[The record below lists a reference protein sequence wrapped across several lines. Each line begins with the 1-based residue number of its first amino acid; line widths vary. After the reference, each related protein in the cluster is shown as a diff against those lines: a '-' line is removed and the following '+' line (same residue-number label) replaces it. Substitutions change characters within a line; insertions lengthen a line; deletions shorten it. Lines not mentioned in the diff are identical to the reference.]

1 MYIKKT
7 VIQRLIDD
15 VKFRERLAVTLGV
28 TGQAI
33 YTMAKRYCDSP
44 FPNSNFTRIVVIQFF
59 VSEDYSQ
66 DYFLVHDLSAV

>member
-1 MYIKKT
+1 MYIKKV

-15 VKFRERLAVTLGV
+15 VKFRERLASELGV

-44 FPNSNFTRIVVIQFF
+44 FPNSNFTRIAVINFF
-59 VSEDYSQ
+59 ISEDYTQEYFSSQ
-66 DYFLVHDLSAV
+66 D